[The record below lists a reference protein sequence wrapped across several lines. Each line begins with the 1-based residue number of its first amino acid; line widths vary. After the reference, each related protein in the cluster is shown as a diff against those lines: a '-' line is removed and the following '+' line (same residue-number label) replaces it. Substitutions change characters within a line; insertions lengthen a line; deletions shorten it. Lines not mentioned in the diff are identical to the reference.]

1 MFNMTLTRGEGP
13 IKSSLSSSTEGKR
26 PDSGFLTLADKLFTN
41 DCFSVSF
48 STDVLDTSHI
58 LLNNLFHEDGVR
70 HKNIFHLS
78 LPALNYLPRQGHC
91 WKLAG
96 VGFM

>member
-1 MFNMTLTRGEGP
+1 M
-13 IKSSLSSSTEGKR
+13 EGKR

-78 LPALNYLPRQGHC
+78 LPALNYLRRQGHC

-96 VGFM
+96 VRCM

>member
-1 MFNMTLTRGEGP
+1 M
-13 IKSSLSSSTEGKR
+13 EGKR

-78 LPALNYLPRQGHC
+78 PPGFKLSPKTGTLLEAGRC
-91 WKLAG
+91 WLY
-96 VGFM
+96 VNISL